1 MRDENGAKAELA
13 TMWSKVPGDVRRTCL
28 DEVKIGGSA
37 SYVELLTC
45 SQMNA
50 WSRTPPGAAGATG
63 AASGPARR

>member
-13 TMWSKVPGDVRRTCL
+13 SLWPKVPGDVRRSCL

-50 WSRTPPGAAGATG
+50 WSRTPPGTAGTG
-63 AASGPARR
+63 AAAAPARR